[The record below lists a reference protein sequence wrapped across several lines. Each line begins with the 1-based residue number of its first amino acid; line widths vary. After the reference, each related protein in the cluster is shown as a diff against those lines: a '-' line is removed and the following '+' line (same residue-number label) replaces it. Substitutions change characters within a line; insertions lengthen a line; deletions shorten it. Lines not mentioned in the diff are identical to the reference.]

1 MFPLPDR
8 DDFFEAFNGI
18 AGGGE
23 GIFPMGGS
31 DNDSDRNVA
40 HPQGADPVDEGDFAD
55 RPFLSHLVDDAPQF
69 PYRLTLHALAG
80 RTIGKALLRL
90 QVTDQQGHP
99 CGLWRALIRKVFFVL
114 SSLCACGVGL
124 FWAGFDPYKQGWH
137 DLIAGTVVL
146 KGQ

>member
-1 MFPLPDR
+1 MTLGY
-8 DDFFEAFNGI
+8 ALLLY
-18 AGGGE
+18 A
-23 GIFPMGGS
+23 
-31 DNDSDRNVA
+31 
-40 HPQGADPVDEGDFAD
+40 
-55 RPFLSHLVDDAPQF
+55 LSHEPFWWVWEQVEQRHLLFALLTGSF
-69 PYRLTLHALAG
+69 FLFRLTIHALAG